1 MFEVDGVL
9 RAAANELFERRD
21 RIVTSLGRLTA
32 RRQNMS
38 PATQAA
44 TTGRRLLRDKDKYLK
59 SGGVVR
65 PCVHFLPTVAPLTAA
80 CSLHLHSCMFVR
92 GCTLGVGSTSTTW
105 GQRTKT
111 LRIGS
116 VHGVRRWKKPERRK
130 CKSRRRGD
138 D

>member
-65 PCVHFLPTVAPLTAA
+65 PYVHFLPPW
-80 CSLHLHSCMFVR
+80 LHLLQRAHSISTRVR
-92 GCTLGVGSTSTTW
+92 LCVAVPW
-105 GQRTKT
+105 GWTVRQ
-111 LRIGS
+111 L
-116 VHGVRRWKKPERRK
+116 HG
-130 CKSRRRGD
+130 D
-138 D
+138 